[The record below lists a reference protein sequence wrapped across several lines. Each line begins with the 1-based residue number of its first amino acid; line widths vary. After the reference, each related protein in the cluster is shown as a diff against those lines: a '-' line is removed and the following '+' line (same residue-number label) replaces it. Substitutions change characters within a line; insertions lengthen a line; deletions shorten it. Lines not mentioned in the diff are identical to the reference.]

1 MADLGEAMQRAIDK
15 TDDMQ
20 ARAAAVDE
28 LQAAGTFDDLTSI
41 GGPPQ
46 DDIDKQLAQIG
57 AHGAVDDELAKM
69 KAELAPSAAQPGLGA
84 GKEATPAPSSGEE
97 TTST

>member
-57 AHGAVDDELAKM
+57 AQSAVDDELAKM
-69 KAELAPSAAQPGLGA
+69 KADLGPGAAP
-84 GKEATPAPSSGEE
+84 PAIGTGEE
-97 TTST
+97 TTPA